1 MQTDTD
7 KTLTMAEQCA
17 DAIRWRTQEIP
28 HLETALADLDGN
40 TCNGWEIWRDKGHP
54 TKAPKLYVFH
64 RTGETCPLHGGAPE
78 NGGRLRTYIG
88 CDPDNI
94 AEAQAAMM
102 RHTEKKEI
110 EAQLS
115 KIKYGLLSC
124 GYYLDQF
131 FASLDYTVRDNGTI
145 E

>member
-1 MQTDTD
+1 MMMQTD
-7 KTLTMAEQCA
+7 KTLTLAEQCA
-17 DAIRWRTQEIP
+17 AAIRWRTQEIP

-40 TCNGWEIWRDKGHP
+40 TCNGWEIWRDRTHP
-54 TKAPKLYVFH
+54 TKSPKLYVFH
-64 RTGETCPLHGGAPE
+64 RTGETCPLHGASE
-78 NGGRLRTYIG
+78 DGGRLRTYIG

-102 RHTEKKEI
+102 RHIEKQNV

-115 KIKYGLLSC
+115 KIKYGLFSC
-124 GYYLDQF
+124 GHYLDQF
-131 FASLDYTVRDNGTI
+131 FASLDYTVNDDGTI